1 MPNDIGITLKDYR
14 NAVKMSVKQISDI
27 LTSKGFKA
35 SESTI
40 YSWENG
46 NSQPTPGA
54 LLTMCKA
61 YGINDVLTAFGY
73 DGHKEDGSPQLNI
86 KEVDMVEKYRILDD
100 HGKDI
105 VDTLLEKEYSRC
117 EEIDKVIELDKSYL
131 EPVAAH
137 ERTDIEVTEEMKQY
151 DDTFFDE

>member
-73 DGHKEDGSPQLNI
+73 DGYKKDGSLQLNI

-117 EEIDKVIELDKSYL
+117 KEIAKVIELDKSYL

-151 DDTFFDE
+151 DDAFFDE